1 MKSDLI
7 DELFKNLTP
16 SEADTIFHGID
27 IEDDYIEKAD
37 KDQIKAKV
45 IGKISKEKH
54 VTGLYRQKAF
64 KYKSIIAVAS
74 AAFIL
79 FNVVFYAGRLIE
91 GVKGSLNK
99 PSEIIKDKEAYTED
113 IYILREPIEKLIGSY
128 KITARSIVSMDKKIS
143 VVLTSQRLGNSD
155 GAAKDTELSKGNEV
169 TLKDENGVELSKC
182 EESHKL
188 SRNKKS
194 YDFYEEKKI
203 FSNPNDVS
211 EFQLFFMGMKV
222 SEIKLT
228 KAEEYKVNGENGA
241 IGEYISSKMYV
252 HPYELN
258 GVSHFQVSGSSR
270 YRSNLI
276 GKVQVTPED
285 IEVKDSKGEVLPF
298 KNSGFSIDGD
308 YEIVKEG
315 VKPYSITVKSINSS
329 NLTNG
334 IIYLPIP
341 KEDNA
346 AIENE
351 KVSVQGDNGEFE
363 INFPKIEK
371 LKDGVCLYIAKDN
384 EKIEVVKQ
392 SDISTTSGVQAEI
405 KKIYISKEDRGA
417 FGKDDRVKLEIK
429 AINIKIN
436 GNWTT
441 IMQ

>member
-7 DELFKNLTP
+7 DELFKDLTP

-37 KDQIKAKV
+37 KEQIKAKV
-45 IGKISKEKH
+45 IGNISKEKH

-74 AAFIL
+74 AAFVL

-91 GVKGSLNK
+91 SAKGSLNK
-99 PSEIIKDKEAYTED
+99 PSEIIKDKKAYTED

-128 KITARSIVSMDKKIS
+128 KLTARSIVSMDKKIS
-143 VVLTSQRLGNSD
+143 VVLTSQKLGNSD
-155 GAAKDTELSKGNEV
+155 GAEKDTELSKGNEV
-169 TLKDENGVELSKC
+169 TLKDENGVELSQC

-188 SRNKKS
+188 SENKKS

-222 SEIKLT
+222 SEIKLA
-228 KAEEYKVNGENGA
+228 KAEEYKVNGESGA
-241 IGEYISSKMYV
+241 IGEYISSKIYV

-258 GVSHFQVSGSSR
+258 GVSYFQVSGSSG
-270 YRSNLI
+270 YGSDLI
-276 GKVQVTPED
+276 GKVQVAPED
-285 IEVKDSKGEVLPF
+285 IEVKDSNGEVLPF

-329 NLTNG
+329 ILTNDV
-334 IIYLPIP
+334 IYLPIP
-341 KEDNA
+341 KEENA
-346 AIENE
+346 VIENE

-363 INFPKIEK
+363 INFPMIEK
-371 LKDGVCLYIAKDN
+371 LKDGVCLYIAKDD

-405 KKIYISKEDRGA
+405 KKIYISKEDGEA

-441 IMQ
+441 VMQ